1 MRILFFAT
9 LIALSGPTL
18 SSSATSAAVKE
29 VAQDLVCLCGDC
41 NRESLATCLC
51 GFAASLRQEL
61 NADLDAG
68 RTRQQIIDQFV
79 EQFGPVVLATPPAQG
94 YNLLAWIAPAAAL
107 ILGIAMVRSVLLSW
121 RRSPT
126 ATPGI
131 DSTSNSNDAETTEYE
146 DRLRRELDRFDN
158 R

>member
-1 MRILFFAT
+1 MRTLFFVT

-18 SSSATSAAVKE
+18 SSSATSAAVKK

-51 GFAASLRQEL
+51 GFATSLRQEL
-61 NADLDAG
+61 DADLDAG

-79 EQFGPVVLATPPAQG
+79 DQFGPVVLATPPAEG
-94 YNLLAWIAPAAAL
+94 YNLLAWIAPAVAL

-126 ATPGI
+126 ATPDI

>member
-1 MRILFFAT
+1 MRTLFFVT

-18 SSSATSAAVKE
+18 SSSATSAAVKK

-51 GFAASLRQEL
+51 GFATSLRQEL
-61 NADLDAG
+61 DADLDAG

-79 EQFGPVVLATPPAQG
+79 DQFGPVVLATPPAEG
-94 YNLLAWIAPAAAL
+94 YNLLAWIAPAVAL

-126 ATPGI
+126 ATPDI

-146 DRLRRELDRFDN
+146 DRLRRELDRFDS